1 MSRATLAFFCLPFS
15 WSIIFHLLTLNLCLS
30 SELNLLN
37 SAYRWVLFLNTSSHS
52 VSFDWWYQSI
62 YLGLSQTDKYIA
74 LFFFCVCVWF
84 FFFFFWLYCIFF
96 LFSVFLSFWF
106 GDFLTIFSPVF
117 SFFVSCLCSRFV
129 LRLFLG
135 LYKVSHRWYDCF
147 FFLLKASYLYLPIWF
162 HSFLLQYFC
171 CLNLFSLSNCE
182 LIVSSLSNWSN
193 YYFWCFSF
201 ITFML

>member
-74 LFFFCVCVWF
+74 LVFCVWGFFVVVIVILYLFSFLCVSVILVWWFSYNIFPSFLFFCFMSLLQICFKVTF
-84 FFFFFWLYCIFF
+84 
-96 LFSVFLSFWF
+96 
-106 GDFLTIFSPVF
+106 
-117 SFFVSCLCSRFV
+117 RFV
-129 LRLFLG
+129 
-135 LYKVSHRWYDCF
+135 
-147 FFLLKASYLYLPIWF
+147 
-162 HSFLLQYFC
+162 
-171 CLNLFSLSNCE
+171 
-182 LIVSSLSNWSN
+182 
-193 YYFWCFSF
+193 
-201 ITFML
+201 